1 MTGGC
6 VLAELGYLSLLLAT
20 GLALLQGTLPWLGLL
35 QGTLPWLGLRLA
47 SRPLL
52 GCATPLALLVALLL
66 GAALLLLA
74 SCFGLDDFT
83 LVYVAQHANSALPLG
98 FKLAAVWGGH
108 EGSML
113 FFVFALGLWGA
124 LVALCSK
131 RVDPLITTRVLAIMG
146 LIVGLFGLYTLI
158 FSSPFDR
165 QFPGPL
171 EGRDLNPMLQDIG
184 LIIHPP
190 LLYLGYVGFAVNF
203 AFAMAAL
210 HSGRL
215 DGAVAHWSRPWALGS
230 WVFLTA
236 GIVLGSWWAYYELGW
251 GGWWFWDPVENASL
265 LPWLL
270 GTALLHALVVCEKR
284 GAYGHAVLLLSI
296 FTFSLSLLGTFVVRS
311 GVLTSVHAFAVDP
324 SRGLTLLLLLGLL
337 LTCALTLFALRAD
350 IRAPYARFG
359 LLSKEGLLG
368 AAILLLSVACA
379 SVLLGT
385 FYPMVFQSLHL
396 GSLSVGAP
404 YFNTIFV
411 PLALCLMALMTQ
423 LPRLRW
429 QHLATQR
436 RIKVLLPCL
445 LGLLGGALLS
455 LAYPEPLQGGWLGL
469 AANVLS
475 LWLMASLLLPL
486 LQPTS
491 LRELTLNRFGSL
503 LAHLGVAVCALGIA
517 QVSHHSQEGSAVL
530 AAGQPYRLGAFEF
543 RYEGSEPIIGPNYT
557 AERITLGVHKDGKEV
572 ARLTPERRHYS
583 VRTMNMNEPG
593 IAWGMLGDLYVV
605 LGEKMGPGAYAM
617 RLHYKPLV
625 RWIWL
630 GGLLMMAGGAL
641 RLLARRP
648 LLASHPAP
656 AAAPCPRFE
665 QESL

>member
-1 MTGGC
+1 M
-6 VLAELGYLSLLLAT
+6 LAELGYLSLLLAT
-20 GLALLQGTLPWLGLL
+20 GLALLQGL
-35 QGTLPWLGLRLA
+35 LPWLGLRLA

-66 GAALLLLA
+66 GASLLLLA

-131 RVDPLITTRVLAIMG
+131 RVDPLIRTRVLAIMG

-350 IRAPYARFG
+350 IRAPYARFS

-368 AAILLLSVACA
+368 AAILLLCVACA

-429 QHLATQR
+429 QHLAAQR

-445 LGLLGGALLS
+445 FGLLGGALLS
-455 LAYPEPLQGGWLGL
+455 LAYPEPLRASWLGL

-491 LRELTLNRFGSL
+491 LRELTLNRLGSL

-517 QVSHHSQEGSAVL
+517 QVSHHSQEGGAVL
-530 AAGQPYRLGAFEF
+530 AAGQPYHLGAFEF
-543 RYEGSEPIIGPNYT
+543 RYEGSEPFIGPNYT
-557 AERITLGVHKDGKEV
+557 AERITLSVHKDGKEV

-617 RLHYKPLV
+617 RLHHKPLV

-630 GGLLMMAGGAL
+630 GGLLMMAGGTL

-648 LLASHPAP
+648 LLATHPAP
-656 AAAPCPRFE
+656 ATAPYPRLE

>member
-1 MTGGC
+1 M
-6 VLAELGYLSLLLAT
+6 LAEFGYLSLLLAT
-20 GLALLQGTLPWLGLL
+20 GLALVQGL
-35 QGTLPWLGLRLA
+35 LPWLGLRLA
-47 SRPLL
+47 SPALQ
-52 GCATPLALLVALLL
+52 GCARPLALLNAALL
-66 GAALLLLA
+66 GAALVLLGI
-74 SCFGLDDFT
+74 CFAQNDFT

-113 FFVFALGLWGA
+113 FFVFALALWGA
-124 LVALCSK
+124 LVALCSA
-131 RVDPLITTRVLAIMG
+131 RVDSLILVRVLAIMG

-184 LIIHPP
+184 LILHPP

-324 SRGLTLLLLLGLL
+324 DRGLTLLLLLGLL
-337 LTCALTLFALRAD
+337 LTFALTLFALRAD
-350 IRAPYARFG
+350 TRAPYARFG

-368 AAILLLSVACA
+368 ATILLLCVACA

-404 YFNTIFV
+404 YFNTLFV
-411 PLALCLMALMTQ
+411 PLSLVLMALMTQ
-423 LPRLRW
+423 IPRLRW
-429 QHLATQR
+429 QRLASCSR
-436 RIKVLLPCL
+436 WRWLLPLL
-445 LGLLGGALLS
+445 LGVLGGGLLS
-455 LAYPEPLQGGWLGL
+455 LAYRGQGTAGWSGIL
-469 AANVLS
+469 ANMVG
-475 LWLMASLLLPL
+475 LWLVASLLLPL
-486 LQPTS
+486 FQPAA
-491 LRELTLNRFGSL
+491 LRELTLNRLGSL

-517 QVSHHSQEGSAVL
+517 QVSHHSQEGGTVL

-543 RYEGSEPIIGPNYT
+543 RYEGSEPLIGPNYT
-557 AERITLGVHKDGKEV
+557 AERITLSVHKGGQEV
-572 ARLTPERRHYS
+572 ARLAPERRHYS

-605 LGEKMGPGAYAM
+605 LGEKMGPNAYAM
-617 RLHYKPLV
+617 RLHHKPLV

-630 GGLLMMAGGAL
+630 GGLLMMAGGTL

-648 LLASHPAP
+648 LLAARPAP
-656 AAAPCPRFE
+656 TT
-665 QESL
+665 

>member
-1 MTGGC
+1 M
-6 VLAELGYLSLLLAT
+6 LAELGYLSLLLAT
-20 GLALLQGTLPWLGLL
+20 GLALL

-74 SCFGLDDFT
+74 SCFGQDDFT

-124 LVALCSK
+124 LVALCSR

-368 AAILLLSVACA
+368 AAILLLCVACA

-605 LGEKMGPGAYAM
+605 LGEKMEPGAYAM

>member
-1 MTGGC
+1 M
-6 VLAELGYLSLLLAT
+6 LAELGYLSLLLA
-20 GLALLQGTLPWLGLL
+20 GALSLL

-52 GCATPLALLVALLL
+52 GCAKPLALLVALLL
-66 GAALLLLA
+66 GTSLLLLA
-74 SCFGLDDFT
+74 SCFGQDDFT
-83 LVYVAQHANSALPLG
+83 LTYVAQHANSALPTG

-146 LIVGLFGLYTLI
+146 LIVGLFALYTLI

-270 GTALLHALVVCEKR
+270 GTALLHALIVCERR
-284 GAYGHAVLLLSI
+284 GAYGHGVLLLSI
-296 FTFSLSLLGTFVVRS
+296 FTFALSLLGTFVVRS

-324 SRGLTLLLLLGLL
+324 NRGLTLLLLLGLL
-337 LTCALTLFALRAD
+337 LTTALTLFALRAD

-359 LLSKEGLLG
+359 FRSKEGLLG
-368 AAILLLSVACA
+368 AAILLLCVACA
-379 SVLLGT
+379 CVLLGT

-404 YFNTIFV
+404 YFNAVFV
-411 PLALCLMALMTQ
+411 PLALCLMGLMTQ
-423 LPRLRW
+423 IPRLRW
-429 QHLATQR
+429 QHLARVSPLGT
-436 RIKVLLPCL
+436 LLPPL
-445 LGLLGGALLS
+445 LGLLGGGLLS
-455 LAYPEPLQGGWLGL
+455 LGYREQGSMGWSGIL
-469 AANVLS
+469 ANMAS
-475 LWLMASLLLPL
+475 LWLIASLLPNFSFKTRDLSASRL
-486 LQPTS
+486 
-491 LRELTLNRFGSL
+491 GSQ

-517 QVSHHSQEGSAVL
+517 QVSHHSQEGGTVLSAER
-530 AAGQPYRLGAFEF
+530 PYRLGAYEF
-543 RYEGSEPIIGPNYT
+543 RYEGSEPLLGPNYT
-557 AERITLGVHKDGKEV
+557 AERITLSVYKEGLEV

-593 IAWGMLGDLYVV
+593 IAWGIFGDLYVV

-617 RLHYKPLV
+617 RLHHKPLV

-641 RLLARRP
+641 RLLGRKP
-648 LLASHPAP
+648 LLASRPARIP
-656 AAAPCPRFE
+656 QSLRQQEAP
-665 QESL
+665 

>member
-1 MTGGC
+1 M
-6 VLAELGYLSLLLAT
+6 LAEFGYLSLLLAA
-20 GLALLQGTLPWLGLL
+20 ALSLL

-47 SRPLL
+47 SPPLL
-52 GCATPLALLVALLL
+52 GCAKPLALLNAALI
-66 GAALLLLA
+66 GISLLLLA

-83 LVYVAQHANSALPLG
+83 LVYVAQHANSTLPMG

-113 FFVFALGLWGA
+113 FFVFALALWGA

-146 LIVGLFGLYTLI
+146 LIVGLFALYTLI

-215 DGAVAHWSRPWALGS
+215 DGALAHWSRPWALGS

-236 GIVLGSWWAYYELGW
+236 GILLGSWWAYYELGW

-284 GAYGHAVLLLSI
+284 GAYGHGVLLLSI
-296 FTFSLSLLGTFVVRS
+296 FTFALSLLGTFVVRS

-324 SRGLTLLLLLGLL
+324 NRGLTLLLLLGLL

-350 IRAPYARFG
+350 TRAPYARFG

-368 AAILLLSVACA
+368 ATILLLSVACA
-379 SVLLGT
+379 CVLLGT

-404 YFNTIFV
+404 YFNAVFV
-411 PLALCLMALMTQ
+411 PLALVLMALMTQ
-423 LPRLRW
+423 IPRLRW
-429 QHLATQR
+429 QGLMASSR
-436 RIKVLLPCL
+436 LKMLLPPL
-445 LGLLGGALLS
+445 LGLLGGGLLS
-455 LAYPEPLQGGWLGL
+455 LGYREQGTLGWSGIL
-469 AANVLS
+469 ANMIS
-475 LWLMASLLLPL
+475 LWLIASLLLNVSFKTRDL
-486 LQPTS
+486 SASRL
-491 LRELTLNRFGSL
+491 GSL

-517 QVSHHSQEGSAVL
+517 QVSHHSQEGGTVL
-530 AAGQPYRLGAFEF
+530 AANKPYRLGAHEF
-543 RYEGSEPIIGPNYT
+543 RYEGSEPLIGPNYT
-557 AERITLGVHKDGKEV
+557 AERITVSVHKDGREV
-572 ARLTPERRHYS
+572 ARLAPERRHYS

-593 IAWGMLGDLYVV
+593 IQGGLFGDLYVV

-617 RLHYKPLV
+617 RLHHKPLV

-630 GGLLMMAGGAL
+630 GGILMMAGGAL
-641 RLLARRP
+641 RLLGRKP
-648 LLASHPAP
+648 LLAAQPQTAAHQVAGLLPKEAP
-656 AAAPCPRFE
+656 
-665 QESL
+665 

>member
-1 MTGGC
+1 M
-6 VLAELGYLSLLLAT
+6 LAEFGYLSLLLAT
-20 GLALLQGTLPWLGLL
+20 ALSLL

-47 SRPLL
+47 SPPLL
-52 GCATPLALLVALLL
+52 GCAKPLALLNAALL

-74 SCFGLDDFT
+74 SCFARDDFT
-83 LVYVAQHANSALPLG
+83 VSYVAQHANSALPMG

-113 FFVFALGLWGA
+113 FFVFALALWGA
-124 LVALCSK
+124 LVALCSQ
-131 RVDPLITTRVLAIMG
+131 RVDSLIRARVLAIMG
-146 LIVGLFGLYTLI
+146 LIVGLFGLYTLV

-210 HSGRL
+210 HPGRL

-270 GTALLHALVVCEKR
+270 GTALLHALIVCEKR
-284 GAYGHAVLLLSI
+284 SAYGHAVLLLSI
-296 FTFSLSLLGTFVVRS
+296 FTFALSLLGTFVVRS

-368 AAILLLSVACA
+368 GAILLLCVACA

-429 QHLATQR
+429 QQLAAGSRLNT
-436 RIKVLLPCL
+436 LLPPL
-445 LGLLGGALLS
+445 FGLLGGGLLS
-455 LAYPEPLQGGWLGL
+455 LAYLEQGSFSASWIGIL
-469 AANVLS
+469 ANMVS
-475 LWLMASLLLPL
+475 LWLMASLLLNTPW
-486 LQPTS
+486 
-491 LRELTLNRFGSL
+491 RELTINRFGSL
-503 LAHLGVAVCALGIA
+503 MAHLGVAVCALGIA
-517 QVSHHSQEGSAVL
+517 QVSHHSQEGGAVL
-530 AAGQPYRLGAFEF
+530 SANQPYQLGAFEF
-543 RYEGSEPIIGPNYT
+543 RYEGREPVIGPNYT
-557 AERITLGVHKDGKEV
+557 AERITLSVHKNGKEV
-572 ARLTPERRHYS
+572 ARLTPERRYYS

-593 IAWGMLGDLYVV
+593 IAWRMLGDLYVV
-605 LGEKMGPGAYAM
+605 LGEKMGPDAYAM

-630 GGLLMMAGGAL
+630 GGLLMIAGGTL

-648 LLASHPAP
+648 LLASRSVAVGTSHH
-656 AAAPCPRFE
+656 RLE
-665 QESL
+665 QEAL

>member
-1 MTGGC
+1 M
-6 VLAELGYLSLLLAT
+6 LAEFGYLSLLLAT
-20 GLALLQGTLPWLGLL
+20 GLALVQGL
-35 QGTLPWLGLRLA
+35 LPWLGLRFA
-47 SRPLL
+47 SPALL
-52 GCATPLALLVALLL
+52 GCARPLALLNAALL
-66 GAALLLLA
+66 GAALVLLGI
-74 SCFGLDDFT
+74 CFAQNDFT

-113 FFVFALGLWGA
+113 FFVFALALWGA
-124 LVALCSK
+124 LVALCSA
-131 RVDPLITTRVLAIMG
+131 RVDSLILVRVLAIMG

-184 LIIHPP
+184 LILHPP

-324 SRGLTLLLLLGLL
+324 DRGLTLLLLLGLL
-337 LTCALTLFALRAD
+337 LTFALTLFALRAD
-350 IRAPYARFG
+350 TRAPYARFG
-359 LLSKEGLLG
+359 FWSKEGLLG
-368 AAILLLSVACA
+368 ATILLLCVACA

-404 YFNTIFV
+404 YFNTLFV
-411 PLALCLMALMTQ
+411 PLALVLMALMTQ
-423 LPRLRW
+423 IPRLRW
-429 QHLATQR
+429 QRLASCSR
-436 RIKVLLPCL
+436 WRWLLPLL
-445 LGLLGGALLS
+445 LGVLGGGLLS
-455 LAYPEPLQGGWLGL
+455 LAYRGQGTAGWSGIL
-469 AANVLS
+469 ANMVG
-475 LWLMASLLLPL
+475 LWLVASLLLPL
-486 LQPTS
+486 SRPAA
-491 LRELTLNRFGSL
+491 LRELTLNRLGSL

-517 QVSHHSQEGSAVL
+517 QVSHHSQEGGTVL
-530 AAGQPYRLGAFEF
+530 AADKPYRLGAFEF
-543 RYEGSEPIIGPNYT
+543 RYEGSEPLIGPNYT
-557 AERITLGVHKDGKEV
+557 AERITLSVHKEGQEV
-572 ARLTPERRHYS
+572 ARLMPERRHYS

-605 LGEKMGPGAYAM
+605 LGEKMGPNAYAM
-617 RLHYKPLV
+617 RLHHKPLV

-630 GGLLMMAGGAL
+630 GGLLMMAGGTL

-648 LLASHPAP
+648 LLAARPAP
-656 AAAPCPRFE
+656 TTAPCPRLE

>member
-1 MTGGC
+1 M
-6 VLAELGYLSLLLAT
+6 LAELGYLSLLLAT
-20 GLALLQGTLPWLGLL
+20 GLALLQGL
-35 QGTLPWLGLRLA
+35 LPWLGLRLA

-52 GCATPLALLVALLL
+52 GCATPLAFLVALLL

-230 WVFLTA
+230 WVFLTT

-368 AAILLLSVACA
+368 GAILLLCVACA

-385 FYPMVFQSLHL
+385 FYPMVFQSIHL

-411 PLALCLMALMTQ
+411 PQALCLMALMTQ

-429 QHLATQR
+429 QRLAAGSRLNT
-436 RIKVLLPCL
+436 LLPPL
-445 LGLLGGALLS
+445 FGLLGGGLIS
-455 LAYPEPLQGGWLGL
+455 LAYLEQGSFSGNWIGIL
-469 AANVLS
+469 ANMVC
-475 LWLMASLLLPL
+475 LWLMASLLLNT
-486 LQPTS
+486 QW
-491 LRELTLNRFGSL
+491 RELTLNRLGSL

-517 QVSHHSQEGSAVL
+517 QVSHHSQEGGTVLSAN
-530 AAGQPYRLGAFEF
+530 QPYQLGAFEF
-543 RYEGSEPIIGPNYT
+543 RYEGREPVIGPNYT
-557 AERITLGVHKDGKEV
+557 AERITLSVHKNGKEV
-572 ARLTPERRHYS
+572 AWLTPERRHYS

-605 LGEKMGPGAYAM
+605 LGEKMGPDAYAM
-617 RLHYKPLV
+617 RLHHKPLV

-630 GGLLMMAGGAL
+630 GGLLMMAGGTL

-648 LLASHPAP
+648 LLASRSVAVGTSHH
-656 AAAPCPRFE
+656 RLE
-665 QESL
+665 QEAL

>member
-1 MTGGC
+1 M
-6 VLAELGYLSLLLAT
+6 LAELGYLSLLLAA
-20 GLALLQGTLPWLGLL
+20 ALSLL

-66 GAALLLLA
+66 GAALGLLA
-74 SCFGLDDFT
+74 SCFGQDDFT

-131 RVDPLITTRVLAIMG
+131 RVDPMIRARVLAIMG
-146 LIVGLFGLYTLI
+146 LIVGLFALYTLI

-184 LIIHPP
+184 LILHPP

-215 DGAVAHWSRPWALGS
+215 DGALAHWSRPWALGS

-236 GIVLGSWWAYYELGW
+236 GILLGSWWAYYELGW

-270 GTALLHALVVCEKR
+270 GTALLHALIVCEKR
-284 GAYGHAVLLLSI
+284 GAYGHGVLLLSI
-296 FTFSLSLLGTFVVRS
+296 FTFALSLLGTFVVRS

-368 AAILLLSVACA
+368 AAILLLCVACA

-404 YFNTIFV
+404 YFNAVFV
-411 PLALCLMALMTQ
+411 PLALALMALMTQ
-423 LPRLRW
+423 IPRLRW
-429 QHLATQR
+429 QGLMTSSR
-436 RIKVLLPCL
+436 LRMLLPPL
-445 LGLLGGALLS
+445 LGLLGGGLLS
-455 LAYPEPLQGGWLGL
+455 LAYREQGTLGWSGIL
-469 AANVLS
+469 ANMVS
-475 LWLMASLLLPL
+475 LWLIASLLINVSFKTHGL
-486 LQPTS
+486 S
-491 LRELTLNRFGSL
+491 ANRLGSL

-517 QVSHHSQEGSAVL
+517 QVSHHSQEGGAVL
-530 AAGQPYRLGAFEF
+530 KAGSPYQLGAYTF
-543 RYEGSEPIIGPNYT
+543 RYEGSEPLIGPNYT
-557 AERITLGVHKDGKEV
+557 AERITVSVYKDGREV

-593 IAWGMLGDLYVV
+593 IQGGLFGDLYVV
-605 LGEKMGPGAYAM
+605 LGEKMGPDAYAM
-617 RLHYKPLV
+617 RLHHKPLV

-630 GGLLMMAGGAL
+630 GGLLMMAGGTL

-648 LLASHPAP
+648 LLASHPAS
-656 AAAPCPRFE
+656 ATAPCPRLE

>member
-1 MTGGC
+1 M
-6 VLAELGYLSLLLAT
+6 LAELGYLSLLLAT
-20 GLALLQGTLPWLGLL
+20 GLALLQGL
-35 QGTLPWLGLRLA
+35 LPWLGLRLA

-52 GCATPLALLVALLL
+52 GCATPLALLIALLL

-74 SCFGLDDFT
+74 SCFGQDDFT

-124 LVALCSK
+124 LVALCSR
-131 RVDPLITTRVLAIMG
+131 RVDPLIRTRVLAIMG

-368 AAILLLSVACA
+368 AAILLLCVACA

-429 QHLATQR
+429 QHLAAHR

-445 LGLLGGALLS
+445 FGLLGGALLS
-455 LAYPEPLQGGWLGL
+455 LAYPEPLRASWLGL

-491 LRELTLNRFGSL
+491 LRELTLNRLGSL

-517 QVSHHSQEGSAVL
+517 QVSHHSQEGGAVL
-530 AAGQPYRLGAFEF
+530 AAGQPYHLGAFEF
-543 RYEGSEPIIGPNYT
+543 RYEGSEPFIGPNYT
-557 AERITLGVHKDGKEV
+557 AERITLSVHKDGKEV

-630 GGLLMMAGGAL
+630 GGLLMMAGGTL

-648 LLASHPAP
+648 LLANHPAP
-656 AAAPCPRFE
+656 ATAPYPRLE

>member
-1 MTGGC
+1 M
-6 VLAELGYLSLLLAT
+6 LAELGYLSLLLAT
-20 GLALLQGTLPWLGLL
+20 GLALLQGTLPWLGL
-35 QGTLPWLGLRLA
+35 RLA
-47 SRPLL
+47 SPTLL
-52 GCATPLALLVALLL
+52 RSAAPLALINAVLLL
-66 GAALLLLA
+66 ASLLLLA
-74 SCFGLDDFT
+74 SCFGQDDFT
-83 LVYVAQHANSALPLG
+83 VSYVAQHANSALPLG

-124 LVALCSK
+124 LVALCSTL
-131 RVDPLITTRVLAIMG
+131 VDPLITTRVLAIMG

-270 GTALLHALVVCEKR
+270 GTALLHALIVCEKR

-296 FTFSLSLLGTFVVRS
+296 FTFALSLLGTFVVRS

-337 LTCALTLFALRAD
+337 LTCALTLFALSAD

-359 LLSKEGLLG
+359 LQSKEGLLG
-368 AAILLLSVACA
+368 AAILLLCVACA

-429 QHLATQR
+429 QHLAAQR

-455 LAYPEPLQGGWLGL
+455 LAYPESLRASWLGL

-491 LRELTLNRFGSL
+491 RRELTLNRFGSL

-517 QVSHHSQEGSAVL
+517 QVSHHSQEGGAVL
-530 AAGQPYRLGAFEF
+530 TVGQPYRLGAFEF

-557 AERITLGVHKDGKEV
+557 AERITLSVHKDGKEV
-572 ARLTPERRHYS
+572 ARLAPERRHYS

-630 GGLLMMAGGAL
+630 GGLLMMTGGAL

-648 LLASHPAP
+648 LLANHPAP
-656 AAAPCPRFE
+656 ATAPCPRLE

>member
-1 MTGGC
+1 M
-6 VLAELGYLSLLLAT
+6 LAELGYLSLLLAT
-20 GLALLQGTLPWLGLL
+20 GLALLQGL
-35 QGTLPWLGLRLA
+35 LPWLGLRLA

-74 SCFGLDDFT
+74 SCFGQDDFT

-124 LVALCSK
+124 LVALCSR
-131 RVDPLITTRVLAIMG
+131 RVDPLIRTRVLAIMG

-368 AAILLLSVACA
+368 AAILLLCVACA

-411 PLALCLMALMTQ
+411 PLALCLMTLMTQ

-429 QHLATQR
+429 QHLAAQR

-445 LGLLGGALLS
+445 FGLLGGTLLS
-455 LAYPEPLQGGWLGL
+455 LAYPEPLRASWLGL

-491 LRELTLNRFGSL
+491 RRKLTLNRLGSL

-517 QVSHHSQEGSAVL
+517 QVSHHSQEGGAVL
-530 AAGQPYRLGAFEF
+530 TAGQPYRLGTFEF
-543 RYEGSEPIIGPNYT
+543 RYEGSEPLIGPNYT
-557 AERITLGVHKDGKEV
+557 AERITLSVHQDGKEV

-593 IAWGMLGDLYVV
+593 IKWGMLGDLYVV

-648 LLASHPAP
+648 LLASRSVAVGTSR
-656 AAAPCPRFE
+656 PRLE
-665 QESL
+665 QEAL

>member
-1 MTGGC
+1 M
-6 VLAELGYLSLLLAT
+6 LAEFGYLSLLLAA
-20 GLALLQGTLPWLGLL
+20 ALSLL

-47 SRPLL
+47 SPTLL
-52 GCATPLALLVALLL
+52 RCAKPLALSNAALL
-66 GAALLLLA
+66 GAALGLLA
-74 SCFGLDDFT
+74 SCFARDDFT
-83 LVYVAQHANSALPLG
+83 LTYVAQHANSALPMG

-113 FFVFALGLWGA
+113 FFVFALALWGA
-124 LVALCSK
+124 LVGLCSK

-146 LIVGLFGLYTLI
+146 LIVGLFALYTLI

-215 DGAVAHWSRPWALGS
+215 DGALAHWSRPWALGS
-230 WVFLTA
+230 WMFLTA

-265 LPWLL
+265 LPWLM

-284 GAYGHAVLLLSI
+284 GAYGHGVLLLSI
-296 FTFSLSLLGTFVVRS
+296 FTFALSLLGTFVVRS

-324 SRGLTLLLLLGLL
+324 NRGLTLLLLLGLL
-337 LTCALTLFALRAD
+337 LTTALTLFALRAD
-350 IRAPYARFG
+350 TRAPYAHFG
-359 LLSKEGLLG
+359 FWSKEGLLG
-368 AAILLLSVACA
+368 TAILLLSVACA
-379 SVLLGT
+379 CVLLGT

-404 YFNTIFV
+404 YFNAVFV
-411 PLALCLMALMTQ
+411 PLALVLMALMTQ
-423 LPRLRW
+423 IPRLRW
-429 QHLATQR
+429 QGLKASPP
-436 RIKVLLPCL
+436 IKTLLPLL
-445 LGLLGGALLS
+445 LGMLGGGLLS
-455 LAYPEPLQGGWLGL
+455 LGYREQGTLGWSSLT
-469 AANVLS
+469 ANMIS
-475 LWLMASLLLPL
+475 LWLIASLLLNVSFKTRDL
-486 LQPTS
+486 S
-491 LRELTLNRFGSL
+491 ANRLGSL

-517 QVSHHSQEGSAVL
+517 QVSHHSQEGGTVL
-530 AAGQPYRLGAFEF
+530 AADKPYRLGAHEF
-543 RYEGSEPIIGPNYT
+543 RYEGSEPLIGPNYT
-557 AERITLGVHKDGKEV
+557 AERITVSVHKDGREV

-593 IAWGMLGDLYVV
+593 IKGGLFGDLYVV

-617 RLHYKPLV
+617 RLHHKPLV

-630 GGLLMMAGGAL
+630 GGILMMAGGAL
-641 RLLARRP
+641 RLLGRKP
-648 LLASHPAP
+648 LLAAQPQTAAHQVAGLLPKEAP
-656 AAAPCPRFE
+656 
-665 QESL
+665 

>member
-1 MTGGC
+1 M
-6 VLAELGYLSLLLAT
+6 LAELGYLSLLLAA
-20 GLALLQGTLPWLGLL
+20 ALSLL

-47 SRPLL
+47 SPALL
-52 GCATPLALLVALLL
+52 RCVTPLALSNAILL

-74 SCFGLDDFT
+74 SCFGQDDFT
-83 LVYVAQHANSALPLG
+83 LTYVAQHANSALPTG

-113 FFVFALGLWGA
+113 FFVFALALWGA

-146 LIVGLFGLYTLI
+146 LIVGLFALYTLI

-270 GTALLHALVVCEKR
+270 GTALLHALVVCERR
-284 GAYGHAVLLLSI
+284 GAYGHGVLLLSI
-296 FTFSLSLLGTFVVRS
+296 FTFALSLLGTFVVRS

-324 SRGLTLLLLLGLL
+324 NRGLTLLLLLGLL
-337 LTCALTLFALRAD
+337 LATALTLFALRAD
-350 IRAPYARFG
+350 IRAPYARFDFW
-359 LLSKEGLLG
+359 SKEGLLG
-368 AAILLLSVACA
+368 AAILLLCVACA
-379 SVLLGT
+379 CVLLGT

-404 YFNTIFV
+404 YFNAVFV
-411 PLALCLMALMTQ
+411 PLALCLMGLMTQ
-423 LPRLRW
+423 IPRLRW
-429 QHLATQR
+429 QRLARVSPLGT
-436 RIKVLLPCL
+436 LLPPL
-445 LGLLGGALLS
+445 LGLLGGGLLS
-455 LAYPEPLQGGWLGL
+455 LGYREQGSMGWSGIL
-469 AANVLS
+469 ANMAS
-475 LWLMASLLLPL
+475 FWLIASLLLNFSFKTRDL
-486 LQPTS
+486 SASRL
-491 LRELTLNRFGSL
+491 GSL

-517 QVSHHSQEGSAVL
+517 QVSHHSQEGGTVLSAER
-530 AAGQPYRLGAFEF
+530 PYRLGAYEF
-543 RYEGSEPIIGPNYT
+543 RYEGSEPMLGPNYT
-557 AERITLGVHKDGKEV
+557 AERITLSVHKEGLEV

-593 IAWGMLGDLYVV
+593 IAWGLFGDLYVV
-605 LGEKMGPGAYAM
+605 LGEKMGPEAYAM
-617 RLHYKPLV
+617 RLHHKPLV

-641 RLLARRP
+641 RLLGRKP
-648 LLASHPAP
+648 LLASRPARIP
-656 AAAPCPRFE
+656 QSLRQQEAP
-665 QESL
+665 

>member
-1 MTGGC
+1 M
-6 VLAELGYLSLLLAT
+6 LAELGYLSLLLAA
-20 GLALLQGTLPWLGLL
+20 ALSLL

-47 SRPLL
+47 SPTLL
-52 GCATPLALLVALLL
+52 RSATPLALINAILLL
-66 GAALLLLA
+66 AALLLLA

-131 RVDPLITTRVLAIMG
+131 RVDPLITARVLAIMG

-165 QFPGPL
+165 QFPGPQ

-270 GTALLHALVVCEKR
+270 GTALLHALIVCEKR

-296 FTFSLSLLGTFVVRS
+296 FTFALSLLGTFVVRS

-368 AAILLLSVACA
+368 AAILLLCVACA

-411 PLALCLMALMTQ
+411 PLALCLMGLMTQ

-429 QHLATQR
+429 QHLAAQR

-445 LGLLGGALLS
+445 FGLLGGTLLS
-455 LAYPEPLQGGWLGL
+455 LAYPEPLRGGWLGL

-486 LQPTS
+486 FKLTS
-491 LRELTLNRFGSL
+491 FREFTLNQLGSL
-503 LAHLGVAVCALGIA
+503 LAHLGVAVCALGIV
-517 QVSHHSQEGSAVL
+517 QVSHHSQEGGTVLSAN
-530 AAGQPYRLGAFEF
+530 QPYQLGAFEF
-543 RYEGSEPIIGPNYT
+543 RYEGREPVIGPNYT
-557 AERITLGVHKDGKEV
+557 AERITLSVHKSGKEV

-630 GGLLMMAGGAL
+630 GGLLMMAGGTL

-648 LLASHPAP
+648 LLASRSVAVGTSR
-656 AAAPCPRFE
+656 PRLE
-665 QESL
+665 QEAL

>member
-1 MTGGC
+1 M
-6 VLAELGYLSLLLAT
+6 LAELGYLSLLLAT
-20 GLALLQGTLPWLGLL
+20 ALSLLQGTLPWLGLH
-35 QGTLPWLGLRLA
+35 LA
-47 SRPLL
+47 SPTLL
-52 GCATPLALLVALLL
+52 RCTKPLALLNAILL

-74 SCFGLDDFT
+74 SCFARDDFT
-83 LVYVAQHANSALPLG
+83 LTYVAQHANSALPTG

-113 FFVFALGLWGA
+113 FFVFALALWGA
-124 LVALCSK
+124 LVGLCSK

-146 LIVGLFGLYTLI
+146 LIVGLFALYTLI

-215 DGAVAHWSRPWALGS
+215 DGALAHWSRPWALGS

-284 GAYGHAVLLLSI
+284 GAYGHGVLLLSI
-296 FTFSLSLLGTFVVRS
+296 FTFALSLLGTFVVRS

-324 SRGLTLLLLLGLL
+324 NRGLTLLLLLGLL
-337 LTCALTLFALRAD
+337 LTTALTLFALRAD
-350 IRAPYARFG
+350 TRAPYAHFG

-379 SVLLGT
+379 CVLLGT

-404 YFNTIFV
+404 YFNAVFV
-411 PLALCLMALMTQ
+411 PLALLLMALMTQ
-423 LPRLRW
+423 IPRLRW
-429 QHLATQR
+429 QGLMASSR
-436 RIKVLLPCL
+436 LKMLLPPL
-445 LGLLGGALLS
+445 LGLLGGGLLS
-455 LAYPEPLQGGWLGL
+455 LGYREQGTLGWSGIL
-469 AANVLS
+469 ANLIS
-475 LWLMASLLLPL
+475 LWLIASLLLNVPFKTRDL
-486 LQPTS
+486 S
-491 LRELTLNRFGSL
+491 ANRLGSL

-517 QVSHHSQEGSAVL
+517 QVSHHSQEGGTVL
-530 AAGQPYRLGAFEF
+530 AADKPYRLGAHEF
-543 RYEGSEPIIGPNYT
+543 RYEGSEPLIGPNYT
-557 AERITLGVHKDGKEV
+557 AERITVSVHKDGREV
-572 ARLTPERRHYS
+572 ARLAPERRHYS

-593 IAWGMLGDLYVV
+593 IQGGLFGDLYVV
-605 LGEKMGPGAYAM
+605 LGEKMGPDAYAM
-617 RLHYKPLV
+617 RLHHKPLV

-630 GGLLMMAGGAL
+630 GGLLMIAGSTL
-641 RLLARRP
+641 RLLGRKP
-648 LLASHPAP
+648 LLAARPAKLP
-656 AAAPCPRFE
+656 QPLRE
-665 QESL
+665 QEAP

>member
-1 MTGGC
+1 M
-6 VLAELGYLSLLLAT
+6 LAELGYLSLLLAT
-20 GLALLQGTLPWLGLL
+20 GLALL

-52 GCATPLALLVALLL
+52 GCATPLALLVAILL

-131 RVDPLITTRVLAIMG
+131 PVDPLITTRVLAIMG

-368 AAILLLSVACA
+368 STILLLSVACA

-411 PLALCLMALMTQ
+411 PLTLCLMALMTQ

-429 QHLATQR
+429 QHLAAQR

-445 LGLLGGALLS
+445 FGLLGGALLS
-455 LAYPEPLQGGWLGL
+455 LAYPEPLRASWLGL

-475 LWLMASLLLPL
+475 LWLMASLLLNTPW
-486 LQPTS
+486 
-491 LRELTLNRFGSL
+491 RELTINRFGSL
-503 LAHLGVAVCALGIA
+503 IAHLGVAVCALGIA
-517 QVSHHSQEGSAVL
+517 QVSHHSQEGGAVL
-530 AAGQPYRLGAFEF
+530 SANQPYQLGAFEF
-543 RYEGSEPIIGPNYT
+543 RYEGREPVIGPNYT
-557 AERITLGVHKDGKEV
+557 AERITLSVHKNGKEV

-605 LGEKMGPGAYAM
+605 LGEKMGPDAYAM

-630 GGLLMMAGGAL
+630 GGLLMMAGGTL

-648 LLASHPAP
+648 LLASRSVAVDASHH
-656 AAAPCPRFE
+656 RLE
-665 QESL
+665 QEAL

>member
-1 MTGGC
+1 M
-6 VLAELGYLSLLLAT
+6 LAEFGYLSLLLAAA
-20 GLALLQGTLPWLGLL
+20 LSLLQGTLPWLGLH
-35 QGTLPWLGLRLA
+35 LA
-47 SRPLL
+47 SPTLL
-52 GCATPLALLVALLL
+52 RCAKPLALSNAILL

-74 SCFGLDDFT
+74 SCFARDDFT
-83 LVYVAQHANSALPLG
+83 LSYVAQHANSALPMG

-113 FFVFALGLWGA
+113 FFVFALALWGA
-124 LVALCSK
+124 LVALCST
-131 RVDPLITTRVLAIMG
+131 RVDPLIRARVLAIMG
-146 LIVGLFGLYTLI
+146 LIVGLFALYTLI

-215 DGAVAHWSRPWALGS
+215 DGALAHWSRPWALGS

-270 GTALLHALVVCEKR
+270 GTALLHALIVCEKR
-284 GAYGHAVLLLSI
+284 GAYGHGVLLLSI
-296 FTFSLSLLGTFVVRS
+296 FTFALSLLGTFVVRS

-324 SRGLTLLLLLGLL
+324 NRGLTLLLLLGLL
-337 LTCALTLFALRAD
+337 LTGALTLFALRAD
-350 IRAPYARFG
+350 TRAPYARFG

-379 SVLLGT
+379 CVLLGT

-404 YFNTIFV
+404 YFNTLFV

-423 LPRLRW
+423 IPRLRW
-429 QHLATQR
+429 QGLMASSR
-436 RIKVLLPCL
+436 LKILLPPL
-445 LGLLGGALLS
+445 LGLLGGGLLS
-455 LAYPEPLQGGWLGL
+455 LAYREQGTPGWSGL
-469 AANVLS
+469 LANMIS
-475 LWLMASLLLPL
+475 LWLVASLL
-486 LQPTS
+486 QSMS
-491 LRELTLNRFGSL
+491 LGTLTLNRLGSL
-503 LAHLGVAVCALGIA
+503 LAHLGVVVCALGIT
-517 QVSHHSQEGSAVL
+517 QVSHHSQEGGTVLSADK
-530 AAGQPYRLGAFEF
+530 PYRLGAHEF
-543 RYEGSEPIIGPNYT
+543 RYEGSEPLLGPNYT
-557 AERITLGVHKDGKEV
+557 AERITVSVHKDGREV

-593 IAWGMLGDLYVV
+593 IQGGLFGDLYVV
-605 LGEKMGPGAYAM
+605 LGEKMGPDAYAM
-617 RLHYKPLV
+617 RLHHKPLV
-625 RWIWL
+625 RWIWI
-630 GGLLMMAGGAL
+630 GGLLMMTGGAL
-641 RLLARRP
+641 RLLGRKP
-648 LLASHPAP
+648 LLAAQPQTSAHQVAGLLPKEAP
-656 AAAPCPRFE
+656 
-665 QESL
+665 

>member
-1 MTGGC
+1 M
-6 VLAELGYLSLLLAT
+6 LAELGYLSLLLAA
-20 GLALLQGTLPWLGLL
+20 ALSLL

-47 SRPLL
+47 SPTLL
-52 GCATPLALLVALLL
+52 RCATPLALINVILL

-74 SCFGLDDFT
+74 SCFGQDDFT
-83 LVYVAQHANSALPLG
+83 VSYVAQHANSALPLG

-124 LVALCSK
+124 LVAMCSK
-131 RVDPLITTRVLAIMG
+131 RVDPLITARVLAIMG
-146 LIVGLFGLYTLI
+146 LIVGLFALYTLL

-165 QFPGPL
+165 QFPGPQ

-270 GTALLHALVVCEKR
+270 GTALLHALIVCEKR

-296 FTFSLSLLGTFVVRS
+296 FTFALSLLGTFVVRS

-324 SRGLTLLLLLGLL
+324 NRGLTLLLLLGLL

-368 AAILLLSVACA
+368 AAILLLCVACA

-411 PLALCLMALMTQ
+411 PLALCLMTLMTQ

-429 QHLATQR
+429 QHLAAQR

-445 LGLLGGALLS
+445 FGLLGGTLLS
-455 LAYPEPLQGGWLGL
+455 LAYPEPLRASWLGL

-517 QVSHHSQEGSAVL
+517 QVSHHSQEGGTVLSANQL
-530 AAGQPYRLGAFEF
+530 YQLGAFEF
-543 RYEGSEPIIGPNYT
+543 RYEGREPVIGPNYT
-557 AERITLGVHKDGKEV
+557 AERITLSVRKNGKEV

-593 IAWGMLGDLYVV
+593 IAWGLFGDLYVV
-605 LGEKMGPGAYAM
+605 LGEKMGPDAYAM

-630 GGLLMMAGGAL
+630 GGLLMMAGGTL
-641 RLLARRP
+641 RLLARRT
-648 LLASHPAP
+648 LLASRSVAVGTTHH
-656 AAAPCPRFE
+656 RLE
-665 QESL
+665 QEAL

>member
-1 MTGGC
+1 M
-6 VLAELGYLSLLLAT
+6 LAELGYLSLLLAT
-20 GLALLQGTLPWLGLL
+20 GLALLQGTLPWLGL
-35 QGTLPWLGLRLA
+35 RLA
-47 SRPLL
+47 SPTLL
-52 GCATPLALLVALLL
+52 GCAKPLALLNAVLL
-66 GAALLLLA
+66 GAALGLLA

-83 LVYVAQHANSALPLG
+83 LVYVAQHANSALPMG

-131 RVDPLITTRVLAIMG
+131 RVDPLIRTRVLAIMG

-324 SRGLTLLLLLGLL
+324 NRGLTLLLLLGLL

-350 IRAPYARFG
+350 TRAPYARFG

-368 AAILLLSVACA
+368 ATILLLSVACA
-379 SVLLGT
+379 CVLLGT

-404 YFNTIFV
+404 YFNAVFV
-411 PLALCLMALMTQ
+411 PLALVLMALMTQ
-423 LPRLRW
+423 IPRLRW
-429 QHLATQR
+429 QGLMASSR
-436 RIKVLLPCL
+436 LKMLLPPL
-445 LGLLGGALLS
+445 LGLLGGSLLS
-455 LAYPEPLQGGWLGL
+455 LAYPEPLRAGWLGL

-475 LWLMASLLLPL
+475 LWLIANLLLPL

-491 LRELTLNRFGSL
+491 LRELTLNRLGSL

-517 QVSHHSQEGSAVL
+517 QVSHHSQEGGAVL
-530 AAGQPYRLGAFEF
+530 AAGQPYHLGAFEF
-543 RYEGSEPIIGPNYT
+543 RYEGSEPLIGPNYT
-557 AERITLGVHKDGKEV
+557 AERITVSVHKDGREV

-593 IAWGMLGDLYVV
+593 IKGGLFGDLYVV
-605 LGEKMGPGAYAM
+605 LGEKMGPDAYAI

-641 RLLARRP
+641 RLLGRKP
-648 LLASHPAP
+648 LLAAQLQISAHQAAGLLPKEAP
-656 AAAPCPRFE
+656 
-665 QESL
+665 

>member
-1 MTGGC
+1 M
-6 VLAELGYLSLLLAT
+6 LAELGYLSLLLAT
-20 GLALLQGTLPWLGLL
+20 GLALLQGL
-35 QGTLPWLGLRLA
+35 LPWLGLRLA

-74 SCFGLDDFT
+74 SCFGQDDFT

-124 LVALCSK
+124 LVALCSR

-146 LIVGLFGLYTLI
+146 LIVGLFSLYTLI

-368 AAILLLSVACA
+368 ATILLLCVACA

-429 QHLATQR
+429 QHLAAQR

-445 LGLLGGALLS
+445 FGLLGGALLS
-455 LAYPEPLQGGWLGL
+455 LAYPEPLRASWLGL

-486 LQPTS
+486 LQPVA

-517 QVSHHSQEGSAVL
+517 QVSDHSQEGGTVL
-530 AAGQPYRLGAFEF
+530 GANQPYQLGAFAF

-557 AERITLGVHKDGKEV
+557 AERITLSVHKNGKEV
-572 ARLTPERRHYS
+572 ARLMPERRHYS

-625 RWIWL
+625 RWIWF
-630 GGLLMMAGGAL
+630 GGLLMMTGGAL

-656 AAAPCPRFE
+656 ATAPYPRLE

>member
-1 MTGGC
+1 M
-6 VLAELGYLSLLLAT
+6 LAELGYLSLLLAT
-20 GLALLQGTLPWLGLL
+20 GLALL

-74 SCFGLDDFT
+74 SCFGQDDFT

-124 LVALCSK
+124 LVALCSR

-210 HSGRL
+210 LSGRL

-368 AAILLLSVACA
+368 AAILLLCVACA

-429 QHLATQR
+429 QHLAAQR

-455 LAYPEPLQGGWLGL
+455 LAYPEPLRASWLGL

-491 LRELTLNRFGSL
+491 RRELTLNRFGSL

-517 QVSHHSQEGSAVL
+517 QVSHHSQEGGAVL
-530 AAGQPYRLGAFEF
+530 AAGQHYRLGAFEF

-557 AERITLGVHKDGKEV
+557 AERITLSVHREGQEV

-593 IAWGMLGDLYVV
+593 IKWGLLGDLYVV

-617 RLHYKPLV
+617 RLHHKPLV

-656 AAAPCPRFE
+656 ATAPCPRLE

>member
-1 MTGGC
+1 M
-6 VLAELGYLSLLLAT
+6 LAELGYLSLLLAT
-20 GLALLQGTLPWLGLL
+20 ALSLLQGA
-35 QGTLPWLGLRLA
+35 LPWLGLRIA
-47 SRPLL
+47 SPALL
-52 GCATPLALLVALLL
+52 GCAKPLALLNVALL
-66 GAALLLLA
+66 GAALGLLA
-74 SCFGLDDFT
+74 SCFARDDFT
-83 LVYVAQHANSALPLG
+83 LTYVAQHANSALPMG

-113 FFVFALGLWGA
+113 FFVFALALWGA

-146 LIVGLFGLYTLI
+146 LIVGLFGLYTLV

-215 DGAVAHWSRPWALGS
+215 DGALAHWSRPWALGS

-236 GIVLGSWWAYYELGW
+236 GILLGSWWAYYELGW

-284 GAYGHAVLLLSI
+284 GAYGHGVLLLSI
-296 FTFSLSLLGTFVVRS
+296 FTFALSLLGTFVVRS

-324 SRGLTLLLLLGLL
+324 NRGLTLLLLLGLL
-337 LTCALTLFALRAD
+337 LTTALTLFALRAD

-359 LLSKEGLLG
+359 FWSKEGLLG
-368 AAILLLSVACA
+368 AAILLLCVACA

-404 YFNTIFV
+404 YFNAVFV
-411 PLALCLMALMTQ
+411 PLALVLMALMTQ
-423 LPRLRW
+423 IPRLRW
-429 QHLATQR
+429 QGLMVSSR
-436 RIKVLLPCL
+436 LKMLLPPL
-445 LGLLGGALLS
+445 LGLLGAGLLS
-455 LAYPEPLQGGWLGL
+455 LGYREQGTLGWSGIL
-469 AANVLS
+469 ANMIS
-475 LWLMASLLLPL
+475 LWLIASLLLNVSFKTRNL
-486 LQPTS
+486 SASWL
-491 LRELTLNRFGSL
+491 GSL

-517 QVSHHSQEGSAVL
+517 QVSHHSQEGGTVLSAER
-530 AAGQPYRLGAFEF
+530 PYRLGAHEF
-543 RYEGSEPIIGPNYT
+543 RYEGSEPLIGPNYT
-557 AERITLGVHKDGKEV
+557 AERITVSVHKDGREV
-572 ARLTPERRHYS
+572 ARLAPERRHYS

-593 IAWGMLGDLYVV
+593 IQWGLFGDLYVV
-605 LGEKMGPGAYAM
+605 LGEKMGPDAYAM
-617 RLHYKPLV
+617 RLHHKPLV

-630 GGLLMMAGGAL
+630 GGLLMMTGGAL
-641 RLLARRP
+641 RLLGRKP
-648 LLASHPAP
+648 LLAAQPQTSAHQVAGLLTKEAP
-656 AAAPCPRFE
+656 
-665 QESL
+665 

>member
-1 MTGGC
+1 M
-6 VLAELGYLSLLLAT
+6 LAEFGYLSLLLAT
-20 GLALLQGTLPWLGLL
+20 GLALVQGL
-35 QGTLPWLGLRLA
+35 LPWLGLRFA
-47 SRPLL
+47 SPALL
-52 GCATPLALLVALLL
+52 GCARPLALLNAALL
-66 GAALLLLA
+66 GAALVLLGI
-74 SCFGLDDFT
+74 CFAQNDFT
-83 LVYVAQHANSALPLG
+83 LTYVAQHANSALPLG

-113 FFVFALGLWGA
+113 FFVFALALWGA

-131 RVDPLITTRVLAIMG
+131 RVDPLNLVRVLAIMG

-184 LIIHPP
+184 LILHPP

-324 SRGLTLLLLLGLL
+324 DRGLTLLLLLGLL
-337 LTCALTLFALRAD
+337 LTFALTLFALRAD
-350 IRAPYARFG
+350 TRAPYARFG

-368 AAILLLSVACA
+368 ATILLLCVACA

-404 YFNTIFV
+404 YFNTLFV
-411 PLALCLMALMTQ
+411 PLALVLMALMTQ
-423 LPRLRW
+423 IPRLRW
-429 QHLATQR
+429 QRLASCSR
-436 RIKVLLPCL
+436 WRWLLPLL
-445 LGLLGGALLS
+445 LGVLGGGLLS
-455 LAYPEPLQGGWLGL
+455 LAYRGQGTAGWSGIL
-469 AANVLS
+469 ANMVG
-475 LWLMASLLLPL
+475 LWLVASLLLPL
-486 LQPTS
+486 SQPAA
-491 LRELTLNRFGSL
+491 LRELTLNRLGSL

-517 QVSHHSQEGSAVL
+517 QVSHHSQEGGTVL
-530 AAGQPYRLGAFEF
+530 AADKPYRLGAFEF
-543 RYEGSEPIIGPNYT
+543 RYEGSEPLIGPNYT
-557 AERITLGVHKDGKEV
+557 AERITLSVHKEGQEV
-572 ARLTPERRHYS
+572 ARLVPERRHYS

-605 LGEKMGPGAYAM
+605 LGEKMGPNAYAM
-617 RLHYKPLV
+617 RLHHKPLV

-630 GGLLMMAGGAL
+630 GGLLMMAGGTL

-648 LLASHPAP
+648 LLAARPAP
-656 AAAPCPRFE
+656 TTAPCPRLE

>member
-1 MTGGC
+1 M
-6 VLAELGYLSLLLAT
+6 LAELGYLSLLLAT
-20 GLALLQGTLPWLGLL
+20 GLALLQGTLPWLGL
-35 QGTLPWLGLRLA
+35 RLA

-52 GCATPLALLVALLL
+52 GCAAPLALLVALLL

-74 SCFGLDDFT
+74 SCFGQDDFT

-124 LVALCSK
+124 LVALCSR

-296 FTFSLSLLGTFVVRS
+296 FTFALSLLGTFVVRS

-368 AAILLLSVACA
+368 AAILLLCVACA

-429 QHLATQR
+429 QHLAAQR

-445 LGLLGGALLS
+445 FGLLGGALLS
-455 LAYPEPLQGGWLGL
+455 LAYPEPLRASWLGL

-517 QVSHHSQEGSAVL
+517 QVSHHSQEGGAVL
-530 AAGQPYRLGAFEF
+530 TAGQPYRLGAFEF
-543 RYEGSEPIIGPNYT
+543 HYEGSEPIIGPNYT
-557 AERITLGVHKDGKEV
+557 AERITLSVHKDGKEV

-617 RLHYKPLV
+617 RLHHKPLV

-648 LLASHPAP
+648 LLANHPAP
-656 AAAPCPRFE
+656 ATAPCPRLE

>member
-1 MTGGC
+1 M
-6 VLAELGYLSLLLAT
+6 LAEFGYLSLLLAT
-20 GLALLQGTLPWLGLL
+20 GFALVQGL
-35 QGTLPWLGLRLA
+35 LPWLGLRFA
-47 SRPLL
+47 SPALL
-52 GCATPLALLVALLL
+52 GCARPLALLNAALL
-66 GAALLLLA
+66 GAALVLLGI
-74 SCFGLDDFT
+74 CFAQNDFT
-83 LVYVAQHANSALPLG
+83 LTYVAQHANSALPLG

-113 FFVFALGLWGA
+113 FFVFALALWGA

-131 RVDPLITTRVLAIMG
+131 RVDPLILVRVLAIMG

-184 LIIHPP
+184 LILHPP

-324 SRGLTLLLLLGLL
+324 DRGLTLLLLLGLL
-337 LTCALTLFALRAD
+337 LTFALTLFALRAD
-350 IRAPYARFG
+350 TRAPYARFG

-368 AAILLLSVACA
+368 ATILLLCVACA

-404 YFNTIFV
+404 YFNTLFV
-411 PLALCLMALMTQ
+411 PLALVLMALMTQ
-423 LPRLRW
+423 IPRLRW
-429 QHLATQR
+429 QRLASCSR
-436 RIKVLLPCL
+436 WRWLLPLL
-445 LGLLGGALLS
+445 LGVLGGGLLS
-455 LAYPEPLQGGWLGL
+455 LAYRGQGTAGWSGIL
-469 AANVLS
+469 ANMVG
-475 LWLMASLLLPL
+475 LWLVASLLLPL
-486 LQPTS
+486 SQPAA
-491 LRELTLNRFGSL
+491 LRELTLNRLGSL

-517 QVSHHSQEGSAVL
+517 QVSHHSQEGGTVL
-530 AAGQPYRLGAFEF
+530 AADKPYRLGAFEF
-543 RYEGSEPIIGPNYT
+543 RYEGSEPLIGPNYT
-557 AERITLGVHKDGKEV
+557 AERITLSVHKGGQEV
-572 ARLTPERRHYS
+572 ARLAPERRHYS

-605 LGEKMGPGAYAM
+605 LGEKMGPNAYAM
-617 RLHYKPLV
+617 RLHHKPLV

-630 GGLLMMAGGAL
+630 GGLLMMAGGTL

-648 LLASHPAP
+648 LLAARPAP
-656 AAAPCPRFE
+656 TTAPCPRLE

>member
-1 MTGGC
+1 M
-6 VLAELGYLSLLLAT
+6 LAELGYLSLLLAT
-20 GLALLQGTLPWLGLL
+20 GLALL

-74 SCFGLDDFT
+74 SCFGQDDFT

-124 LVALCSK
+124 LVALCSR
-131 RVDPLITTRVLAIMG
+131 RVDPLIRPRVLAIMG

-368 AAILLLSVACA
+368 ATILLLCVACA

-404 YFNTIFV
+404 YFNAVFV
-411 PLALCLMALMTQ
+411 PPALVLMALMTQ
-423 LPRLRW
+423 IPRLRW
-429 QHLATQR
+429 QQLAARSRLNT
-436 RIKVLLPCL
+436 LLPPL
-445 LGLLGGALLS
+445 FGLLGGGLLS
-455 LAYPEPLQGGWLGL
+455 LAYREQGTPGWSGIL
-469 AANVLS
+469 ANMVS
-475 LWLMASLLLPL
+475 LWLIASLLLNVSFKTRDL
-486 LQPTS
+486 SASRL
-491 LRELTLNRFGSL
+491 GSL

-517 QVSHHSQEGSAVL
+517 QVSHHSQEGGAVL

-557 AERITLGVHKDGKEV
+557 AERITLSVHKSGKEV

-630 GGLLMMAGGAL
+630 GGLLMMTGGAL

-648 LLASHPAP
+648 LLA
-656 AAAPCPRFE
+656 PRHSSASSPRPLLN
-665 QESL
+665 QEPS

>member
-1 MTGGC
+1 M
-6 VLAELGYLSLLLAT
+6 LAEFGYLSLLLAA
-20 GLALLQGTLPWLGLL
+20 ALSLL

-47 SRPLL
+47 SPTLL
-52 GCATPLALLVALLL
+52 RCAKPLALSNAILL

-83 LVYVAQHANSALPLG
+83 LVYVAQHANSALPMG

-113 FFVFALGLWGA
+113 FFVFALALWGA

-131 RVDPLITTRVLAIMG
+131 RVDPFITTRVLAIMG
-146 LIVGLFGLYTLI
+146 LIVGLFALYTLI

-215 DGAVAHWSRPWALGS
+215 DGALAHWSRPWALGS

-270 GTALLHALVVCEKR
+270 GTALLHALIVCEKR
-284 GAYGHAVLLLSI
+284 GAYGHGVLLLSI
-296 FTFSLSLLGTFVVRS
+296 FTFALSLLGTFVVRS

-324 SRGLTLLLLLGLL
+324 NRGLTLLLLLGLL
-337 LTCALTLFALRAD
+337 LTTALTLFALRAD
-350 IRAPYARFG
+350 TRAPYARFG
-359 LLSKEGLLG
+359 FWSKEGLLG

-379 SVLLGT
+379 CVLLGT

-404 YFNTIFV
+404 YFNAVFV
-411 PLALCLMALMTQ
+411 PLALLLMALMTQ
-423 LPRLRW
+423 IPRLRW
-429 QHLATQR
+429 QGLMASSR
-436 RIKVLLPCL
+436 LKMLLPPL
-445 LGLLGGALLS
+445 LGLLGGGLLS
-455 LAYPEPLQGGWLGL
+455 LAYREQGTLGWSGIL
-469 AANVLS
+469 ANMIS
-475 LWLMASLLLPL
+475 LWLIASLLLNVSFKTHGL
-486 LQPTS
+486 S
-491 LRELTLNRFGSL
+491 ANRLGSL

-517 QVSHHSQEGSAVL
+517 QVSHHSQEGGTVLSAER
-530 AAGQPYRLGAFEF
+530 PYRLGAHEF
-543 RYEGSEPIIGPNYT
+543 RYEGSEPLIGPNYT
-557 AERITLGVHKDGKEV
+557 AERITVSVHKDGREV
-572 ARLTPERRHYS
+572 ARLAPERRHYS

-593 IAWGMLGDLYVV
+593 IKWGLFGDLYVV

-617 RLHYKPLV
+617 RLHHKPLV

-641 RLLARRP
+641 RLLGRKP
-648 LLASHPAP
+648 LLAAQPQTSTHQVPGLLPKEA
-656 AAAPCPRFE
+656 
-665 QESL
+665 S

>member
-1 MTGGC
+1 M
-6 VLAELGYLSLLLAT
+6 LAELGYLSLLLAA
-20 GLALLQGTLPWLGLL
+20 ALSLL

-47 SRPLL
+47 SPTLL
-52 GCATPLALLVALLL
+52 RCAKPLALLNAALL
-66 GAALLLLA
+66 GAALGLLA
-74 SCFGLDDFT
+74 SCFARDDFT
-83 LVYVAQHANSALPLG
+83 ISYVAQHANSALPMG

-113 FFVFALGLWGA
+113 FFVFALALWGA
-124 LVALCSK
+124 LVGLCSK

-146 LIVGLFGLYTLI
+146 LIVGLFALYTLI

-215 DGAVAHWSRPWALGS
+215 DGALAHWSRPWALGS

-236 GIVLGSWWAYYELGW
+236 GILLGSWWAYYELGW

-284 GAYGHAVLLLSI
+284 GAYGHGVLLLSI
-296 FTFSLSLLGTFVVRS
+296 FTFALSLLGTFVVRS

-324 SRGLTLLLLLGLL
+324 NRGLTLLLLLGLL
-337 LTCALTLFALRAD
+337 LTTALTLFALRAD
-350 IRAPYARFG
+350 TRAPYAHFG
-359 LLSKEGLLG
+359 FWSKEGLLG

-379 SVLLGT
+379 CVLLGT

-404 YFNTIFV
+404 YFNAVFV
-411 PLALCLMALMTQ
+411 PLALALMALMTQ
-423 LPRLRW
+423 IPRLRW
-429 QHLATQR
+429 QGLMASSR
-436 RIKVLLPCL
+436 LKILLPPL
-445 LGLLGGALLS
+445 FGLLGGGLLS
-455 LAYPEPLQGGWLGL
+455 LGYREQGTLGWSGIL
-469 AANVLS
+469 ANMVS
-475 LWLMASLLLPL
+475 LWLIASLLINFSFKTRDLSASRL
-486 LQPTS
+486 
-491 LRELTLNRFGSL
+491 GSL

-517 QVSHHSQEGSAVL
+517 QVSHHSQEGGTVLSAER
-530 AAGQPYRLGAFEF
+530 PYRLGAHEF
-543 RYEGSEPIIGPNYT
+543 HYEGSEPLIGPNYT
-557 AERITLGVHKDGKEV
+557 AERITVSVHKDGREV

-593 IAWGMLGDLYVV
+593 IQGGLFGDLYVV

-617 RLHYKPLV
+617 RLHHKPLV

-641 RLLARRP
+641 RLLGRKP
-648 LLASHPAP
+648 LLAARPAKLP
-656 AAAPCPRFE
+656 QPLRE
-665 QESL
+665 QEAP

>member
-1 MTGGC
+1 M
-6 VLAELGYLSLLLAT
+6 LAELGYLSLLLAT
-20 GLALLQGTLPWLGLL
+20 GLALLQGL
-35 QGTLPWLGLRLA
+35 LPWLGLRLA

-52 GCATPLALLVALLL
+52 GCASPLALLVALLL
-66 GAALLLLA
+66 GGALLLLA

-83 LVYVAQHANSALPLG
+83 VSYVAQHANSALPLG

-131 RVDPLITTRVLAIMG
+131 RVDPLITARVLAIMG

-270 GTALLHALVVCEKR
+270 GTALLHALIVCERR

-296 FTFSLSLLGTFVVRS
+296 FTFALSLLGTFVVRS

-324 SRGLTLLLLLGLL
+324 SRGLTLLLLLSLL

-368 AAILLLSVACA
+368 AAILLLCVACA

-429 QHLATQR
+429 QQLAAGSR
-436 RIKVLLPCL
+436 LNSLLPPL
-445 LGLLGGALLS
+445 FGLLGGGLLS
-455 LAYPEPLQGGWLGL
+455 LAYLEQGSFSGSWIGIL
-469 AANVLS
+469 ANMVS
-475 LWLMASLLLPL
+475 LWLMASLLLNTPW
-486 LQPTS
+486 
-491 LRELTLNRFGSL
+491 RELTLNRFGSL

-517 QVSHHSQEGSAVL
+517 QVSHHSQEGGTVL
-530 AAGQPYRLGAFEF
+530 GANQPYQLGAFEF
-543 RYEGSEPIIGPNYT
+543 RYEGSEPVIGPNYT
-557 AERITLGVHKDGKEV
+557 AERITLSVHKSGKEV

-593 IAWGMLGDLYVV
+593 IAWGMFGDLYVV
-605 LGEKMGPGAYAM
+605 LGEKMGPDAYAM
-617 RLHYKPLV
+617 RLHYKPQV

-648 LLASHPAP
+648 LLASRSVAVGTTHP
-656 AAAPCPRFE
+656 RLE
-665 QESL
+665 QEAL

>member
-1 MTGGC
+1 
-6 VLAELGYLSLLLAT
+6 SLLLAA
-20 GLALLQGTLPWLGLL
+20 ALSLL

-47 SRPLL
+47 SPTLL
-52 GCATPLALLVALLL
+52 GCAKPLALLNAALL
-66 GAALLLLA
+66 GAALGLLA
-74 SCFGLDDFT
+74 SCFARDDFT
-83 LVYVAQHANSALPLG
+83 LTYVAQHANSALPMG

-146 LIVGLFGLYTLI
+146 FIVGLFALYTLI

-165 QFPGPL
+165 QFPGPR

-236 GIVLGSWWAYYELGW
+236 GILLGSWWAYYELGW

-284 GAYGHAVLLLSI
+284 GAYGHGVLLLSI
-296 FTFSLSLLGTFVVRS
+296 FTFALSLLGTFVVRS

-324 SRGLTLLLLLGLL
+324 NRGLTLLLLLGLL
-337 LTCALTLFALRAD
+337 LTTALTLFALRAD
-350 IRAPYARFG
+350 TRAPYAHFG

-379 SVLLGT
+379 C
-385 FYPMVFQSLHL
+385 
-396 GSLSVGAP
+396 
-404 YFNTIFV
+404 V
-411 PLALCLMALMTQ
+411 PLALCLMTLMTQ

-429 QHLATQR
+429 QHLAAQR

-445 LGLLGGALLS
+445 FGLLGGALLS
-455 LAYPEPLQGGWLGL
+455 LAYPEPLRASWLGL
-469 AANVLS
+469 AANMLS

-486 LQPTS
+486 LQPLA

-517 QVSHHSQEGSAVL
+517 QVSHHSQEGGAVL

-557 AERITLGVHKDGKEV
+557 AERITLSVHREGQEV

-605 LGEKMGPGAYAM
+605 LGDKMGPGAYAM
-617 RLHYKPLV
+617 RLHHKPLV

-630 GGLLMMAGGAL
+630 GGLLMMAGGTL

-648 LLASHPAP
+648 LLATHPAP
-656 AAAPCPRFE
+656 AAAPYPRLE

>member
-1 MTGGC
+1 M
-6 VLAELGYLSLLLAT
+6 LAELGYLSLLLAA
-20 GLALLQGTLPWLGLL
+20 ALSLL

-47 SRPLL
+47 SPTLL
-52 GCATPLALLVALLL
+52 RCATPLALINVILL

-74 SCFGLDDFT
+74 SCFGQDDFT
-83 LVYVAQHANSALPLG
+83 VSYVAQHANSALPLG

-124 LVALCSK
+124 LVAICSK
-131 RVDPLITTRVLAIMG
+131 RVDPLITARVLAIMG

-165 QFPGPL
+165 QFPGPQ

-270 GTALLHALVVCEKR
+270 GTALLHALIVCEKR

-296 FTFSLSLLGTFVVRS
+296 FTFALSLLGTFVVRS

-368 AAILLLSVACA
+368 AAILLLCVACA

-396 GSLSVGAP
+396 GSLSAGAP

-411 PLALCLMALMTQ
+411 PLALCLMGLMTQ

-429 QHLATQR
+429 QHLAAQR

-445 LGLLGGALLS
+445 FGLLGGTLLS
-455 LAYPEPLQGGWLGL
+455 LAYPEPLRGGWLGL

-486 LQPTS
+486 FKLTS
-491 LRELTLNRFGSL
+491 FREFTLNQLGSL
-503 LAHLGVAVCALGIA
+503 LAHLGVAVCALGIV
-517 QVSHHSQEGSAVL
+517 QVSHHSQEGGTVLSAN
-530 AAGQPYRLGAFEF
+530 QPYQLGAFEF
-543 RYEGSEPIIGPNYT
+543 RYEGREPVIGPNYT
-557 AERITLGVHKDGKEV
+557 AERITLSVHKSGKEV

-630 GGLLMMAGGAL
+630 GGLLMMAGGTL

-648 LLASHPAP
+648 LLASRSVAVGTSR
-656 AAAPCPRFE
+656 PRLE
-665 QESL
+665 QEAL